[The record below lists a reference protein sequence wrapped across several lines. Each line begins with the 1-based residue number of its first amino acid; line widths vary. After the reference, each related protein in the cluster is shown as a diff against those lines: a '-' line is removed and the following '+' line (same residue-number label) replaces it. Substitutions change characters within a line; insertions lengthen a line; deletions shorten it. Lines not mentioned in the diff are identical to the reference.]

1 MPLDEYRFEGIVF
14 MPKKWEVEFT
24 DEFEDWWNS
33 LPEDVQ
39 ESIAHDVDVL
49 EQIGPGLGRP
59 TVDAVKGSRWPNM
72 KELRTQHDGEPY
84 RTFFAF
90 DPRRC
95 AILLIGGN
103 KGSDRRF
110 YERYIPVADRLYQEH
125 LDALREEGRI

>member
-1 MPLDEYRFEGIVF
+1 

-24 DEFEDWWNS
+24 EEFEEWWNS

-59 TVDAVKGSRWPNM
+59 TVDAVKGSKYPNM
-72 KELRTQHDGEPY
+72 KELRTQHEGEPY

-103 KGSDRRF
+103 KGGDSRF
-110 YERYIPVADRLYQEH
+110 YERYIPIADRLYQQH
-125 LDALREEGRI
+125 LDELRKEGRIS

>member
-1 MPLDEYRFEGIVF
+1 
-14 MPKKWEVEFT
+14 MPKKWEDEFT
-24 DEFEDWWNS
+24 DEFEEWWNS

-59 TVDAVKGSRWPNM
+59 TVDAVKGSKYPNM
-72 KELRTQHDGEPY
+72 KELRTQHEGEPY

-103 KGSDRRF
+103 KGGDSRF
-110 YERYIPVADRLYQEH
+110 YERYIPIADRLYQQH
-125 LDALREEGRI
+125 LDELRKEGRIS

>member
-1 MPLDEYRFEGIVF
+1 MGWD
-14 MPKKWEVEFT
+14 
-24 DEFEDWWNS
+24 S

-59 TVDAVKGSRWPNM
+59 TVDGVKGSRYPNM

-103 KGSDRRF
+103 KGGDSRF
-110 YERYIPVADRLYQEH
+110 YTRYIPIADRLYREH
-125 LDALREEGRI
+125 LDQLKKEGRI

>member
-1 MPLDEYRFEGIVF
+1 

-103 KGSDRRF
+103 KGGDGRF

>member
-1 MPLDEYRFEGIVF
+1 

-24 DEFEDWWNS
+24 DEFEEWWNS

-59 TVDAVKGSRWPNM
+59 TVDAVKGSKYPNM
-72 KELRTQHDGEPY
+72 KELRTQHEGEPY

-103 KGSDRRF
+103 KGGDSRF
-110 YERYIPVADRLYQEH
+110 YERYIPIADRLYQQH
-125 LDALREEGRI
+125 LDELRKEGRIS